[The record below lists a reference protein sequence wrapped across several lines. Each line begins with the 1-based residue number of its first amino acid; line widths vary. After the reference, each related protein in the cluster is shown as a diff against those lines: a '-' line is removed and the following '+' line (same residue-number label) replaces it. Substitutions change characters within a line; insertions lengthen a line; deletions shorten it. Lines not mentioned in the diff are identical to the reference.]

1 MNKLAIMLLLTLEGE
16 ALNNE
21 GNIGNTM
28 QPRQIEL
35 SDGSVK
41 NAISGEMLKHFHS
54 RNLRLL
60 AEDIE
65 LCETCKIFSPMKNG
79 KVKEKDKDLSECGNR
94 VRECVVDDV
103 EGFMNAGK
111 GSNEKRSSC
120 IKFSWAI
127 ARGENDY
134 QSMLHNRVDPTDKNN
149 KTKSQQ
155 IADDGESIDT
165 TSNANTNKSQN
176 TQMIFYRPIRSN
188 EYALTIQIDL
198 DRIGFDDEKL
208 KDAVSE
214 EIKKRRQSMCLK
226 AVKNMFLDIEGA
238 LCSTRLPHLIDI
250 QGIIVNKTN
259 KNEVL
264 SKYSALNDDFIEKNK
279 EISTNSTEFKNIED
293 FAKCLDKFIEDVE
306 K

>member
-1 MNKLAIMLLLTLEGE
+1 MNKLAMMFLITLEGE

-35 SDGSVK
+35 SDGSVR
-41 NAISGEMLKHFHS
+41 NAISGEMLKHFHT
-54 RNLRLL
+54 RNVRLL
-60 AEDIE
+60 ADDNE

-79 KVKEKDKDLSECGNR
+79 KIKAKDENLSESGNR
-94 VRECVVDDV
+94 VKECIVDDI

-111 GSNEKRSSC
+111 GNNEKRSSC

-127 ARGENDY
+127 SKEENDY

-149 KTKSQQ
+149 KTKNEQ
-155 IADDGESIDT
+155 ITDEGENIDT
-165 TSNANTNKSQN
+165 TSDANTNKSQN

-188 EYALTIQIDL
+188 QYALTIQIDL

-208 KDAVSE
+208 KDAVSK
-214 EIKKRRQSMCLK
+214 EIKKRRQNICLK

-238 LCSTRLPHLIDI
+238 LCSTRLPHLRNIE
-250 QGIIVNKTN
+250 GIIVSKTD

-264 SKYSALNDDFIEKNK
+264 SKYSALNDDFIEKNRGL
-279 EISTNSTEFKNIED
+279 SSNSFEFKNVEE
-293 FAKCLDKFIEDVE
+293 FAKCLDRFIEQLD